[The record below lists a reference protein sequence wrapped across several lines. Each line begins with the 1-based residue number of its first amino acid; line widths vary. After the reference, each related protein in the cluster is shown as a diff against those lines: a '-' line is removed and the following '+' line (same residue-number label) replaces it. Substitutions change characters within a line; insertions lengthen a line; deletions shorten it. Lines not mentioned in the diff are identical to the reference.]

1 MTKENADQKNKIQE
15 LKTMLQEMLDK
26 LKQEKQK
33 VGWLESQMKWRRVLV
48 ALRLTLSS
56 RPAGAT
62 LSISHRVVSYTSTTS
77 LHFHALH
84 RTAQDGNARRTM
96 GKQWHYGLTCS
107 TRDAASSQAP
117 VKEAG
122 SIPST
127 FIALRIVL

>member
-26 LKQEKQK
+26 LTQEKQK

-56 RPAGAT
+56 PAGAT

-96 GKQWHYGLTCS
+96 GKQWDHAPRAQRVTLTAV
-107 TRDAASSQAP
+107 RR
-117 VKEAG
+117 
-122 SIPST
+122 
-127 FIALRIVL
+127 L